1 MEYQKIAGL
10 VDTTSNNILDLL
22 LKNRMKFIIRLVMQK
37 TDENQVNK

>member
-1 MEYQKIAGL
+1 MEYQKIADL

>member
-22 LKNRMKFIIRLVMQK
+22 LKNRMKFIIRLVIQK
-37 TDENQVNK
+37 TDANQVNK

>member
-1 MEYQKIAGL
+1 MEYQKIADL

-37 TDENQVNK
+37 TDANQVNK